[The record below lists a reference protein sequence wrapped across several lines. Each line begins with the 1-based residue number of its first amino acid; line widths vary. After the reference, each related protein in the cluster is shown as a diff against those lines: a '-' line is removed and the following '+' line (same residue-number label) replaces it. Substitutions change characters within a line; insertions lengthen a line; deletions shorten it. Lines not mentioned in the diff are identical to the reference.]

1 MWLEFTHTGQKASQA
16 RFVVP
21 AFLPSDDPP
30 SHDTPFTAQVN
41 YGCIRIAEEVLAEN
55 PQLQIMRDPPPLI
68 GKRVRYITV
77 FHLEEEGKLRQT
89 ILRARAWALPENL
102 DPYKDRPTGWD
113 AVYRVIQ
120 PIFTGTEE
128 GEGEEE
134 FLTIVPADPP
144 PPPAQPG

>member
-1 MWLEFTHTGQKASQA
+1 MWLEFTYTGQKASQA
-16 RFVVP
+16 RFAVL

-30 SHDTPFTAQVN
+30 SHDLPFSAQIN

-77 FHLEEEGKLRQT
+77 FHLEEEGKPRQT
-89 ILRARAWALPENL
+89 LLRARAWALPKNL

-113 AVYRVIQ
+113 DAVYKVIRS
-120 PIFTGTEE
+120 IFTGTEE
-128 GEGEEE
+128 GEGEE
-134 FLTIVPADPP
+134 FLRILPVDS
-144 PPPAQPG
+144 PPAQLG